1 MTADL
6 YIADL
11 TPRELMVIAENT
23 KAKVRIKPG
32 TTVMQDHT
40 FFSWPACFPPGREY
54 RDGEYQCK
62 AKNPDME
69 FSATWNGS
77 FWGCKAPGY
86 GEIGNYGSGSI
97 LVRGYDNVEII
108 Q

>member
-1 MTADL
+1 MSR
-6 YIADL
+6 
-11 TPRELMVIAENT
+11 PT
-23 KAKVRIKPG
+23 KVKVRIKPG
-32 TTVMQDHT
+32 AVISQDHG
-40 FFSWPACFPPGREY
+40 FFRWPNCYPPESEYPGEEY
-54 RDGEYQCK
+54 RCA

-77 FWGCKAPGY
+77 FWNCKAPGY